1 MLCPTLAPHFFKLSP
16 THLQNT
22 YCWMTELLA
31 AAGAGGQF
39 LLRAGQA
46 GIKAINQLTL

>member
-1 MLCPTLAPHFFKLSP
+1 
-16 THLQNT
+16 
-22 YCWMTELLA
+22 MTELLA
-31 AAGAGGQF
+31 AGAGAGGQF